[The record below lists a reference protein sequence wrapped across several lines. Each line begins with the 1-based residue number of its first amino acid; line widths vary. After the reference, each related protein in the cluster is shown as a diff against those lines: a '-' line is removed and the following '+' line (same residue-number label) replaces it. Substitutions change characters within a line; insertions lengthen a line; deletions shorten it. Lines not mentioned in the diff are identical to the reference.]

1 MNNGLL
7 ITFEGGE
14 GGGKTSQVPL
24 VEEKLRSLGHDVICL
39 REPGGTS
46 ISEQIREVVLTPKN
60 KEMDPI
66 TEVFLYQAARAQI
79 YGEIVVPA
87 LEAGKIVLMDRSRDS
102 SVVYQG
108 MVRGFGKSMI
118 ENLNNTSTHG
128 IYPNITILLDVSVQ
142 TGLQRR
148 SNAGELNRLDAETA
162 AFHQQVRDAYLQ
174 LANENQNNRWH
185 VINADQE
192 FDIVTEEIWNI
203 VNQGTGYRQQGTGNV

>member
-1 MNNGLL
+1 MNDGML

-24 VEEKLRSLGHDVICL
+24 VENKLRSLGYDVICL

-60 KEMDPI
+60 KEMDPV

-118 ENLNNTSTHG
+118 EGLNDISTHG
-128 IYPNITILLDVSVQ
+128 IYPNLTLLLDVSVEI
-142 TGLQRR
+142 GLHRR
-148 SNAGELNRLDAETA
+148 SEMGELNRLDAETQE
-162 AFHQQVRDAYLQ
+162 FHQQVRNGYLQ
-174 LANENQNNRWH
+174 LANENQNGRWH
-185 VINADQE
+185 VINADQD
-192 FDIVTEEIWNI
+192 FDVVTQEIWNI
-203 VNQGTGYRQQGTGNV
+203 IIQAIGNRQ